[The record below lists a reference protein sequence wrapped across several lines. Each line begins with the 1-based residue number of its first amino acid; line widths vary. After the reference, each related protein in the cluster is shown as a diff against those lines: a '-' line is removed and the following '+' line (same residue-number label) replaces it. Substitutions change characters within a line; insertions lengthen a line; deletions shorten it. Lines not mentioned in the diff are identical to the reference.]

1 MTRSGWCSQAAV
13 CLLTLGMISALGGC
27 APKPDKSAWKE
38 YAEQL
43 RPEVGHETIE
53 TYVKRWGTPHQR
65 IDVKDGELYCWRIS
79 HGSTSGGVGYI
90 VSVGKS
96 YEAYDDI
103 RLKFNRDKTMVD
115 WTVDCI
121 R

>member
-1 MTRSGWCSQAAV
+1 MGGRFAIKSFLVILFAGCVINAT
-13 CLLTLGMISALGGC
+13 GC
-27 APKPDKSAWKE
+27 APKPDKGAWKQ

-43 RPEVGHETIE
+43 RPEVGRESVE
-53 TYVKRWGTPHQR
+53 TYIKRWGTPHQR
-65 IDVKDGELYCWRIS
+65 IDVTDGEMYCWRIS

-103 RLKFNRDKTMVD
+103 RLKFNRDHTMVD

>member
-1 MTRSGWCSQAAV
+1 MSRRGLLKLSFLLSV
-13 CLLTLGMISALGGC
+13 CGIIGAGSVGC
-27 APKPDKSAWKE
+27 APKPNKSAWKE

-43 RPEVGHETIE
+43 RPEVGRESVE
-53 TYVKRWGTPHQR
+53 TYIKRWGTPHQR
-65 IDVKDGELYCWRIS
+65 IDVTDGEMYCWRIS

-103 RLKFNRDKTMVD
+103 RLKFNRQHTLVD

>member
-1 MTRSGWCSQAAV
+1 MNRGVIAGKALACV
-13 CLLTLGMISALGGC
+13 LLLGCLAPTGGC
-27 APKPDKSAWKE
+27 APKPNQHAWKE

-43 RPEVGHETIE
+43 RPEVGRESIE

-103 RLKFNRDKTMVD
+103 RLKFNREHTMVD